1 MEKLEGVQSAKVSLN
16 EGRAVIELE
25 PGNTVTLA
33 QIYERVRRNGFT
45 PQGATVTARAR
56 VAARGE
62 ALRLEVV
69 GTQES
74 FDVAATAPGATLT
87 ELKKRAGQT
96 VVVEG
101 VIPASKD
108 KPPAVI
114 QVNDFKPESGRPR

>member
-1 MEKLEGVQSAKVSLN
+1 VSIQRIEGVQSAKVSLN

-33 QIYERVRRNGFT
+33 QIHERVRRNGFT

-56 VAARGE
+56 VVASGD
-62 ALRLEVV
+62 ALGLEVV

-74 FDVAATAPGATLT
+74 FGAAATPHGGSLS
-87 ELKKRAGQT
+87 ELKKRVGQI

-101 VIPASKD
+101 LIPARKR
-108 KPPAVI
+108 
-114 QVNDFKPESGRPR
+114 E

>member
-1 MEKLEGVQSAKVSLN
+1 MQKLEGVQSAKVSLN

-33 QIYERVRRNGFT
+33 QIHERVRRNGFT
-45 PQGATVTARAR
+45 PQGARVTARAR
-56 VAARGE
+56 VAARGD

-74 FDVAATAPGATLT
+74 FEVAVIPQGASLT
-87 ELKKRAGQT
+87 ELKKRAGQI

-101 VIPASKD
+101 VIPASKN

-114 QVNDFKPESGRPR
+114 QVNDFKPENGRTR